1 MQWIQMMPIGFR
13 MGWQWNIAAARNGDR
28 WRQGRRILDRG
39 LRPGGTASY
48 RSMIQARAHALLS
61 RLLANPDQ
69 WEAHTELSVLV
80 LPRLAFC
87 PGIELFGKKTFSF
100 QGELVLATA
109 YGYEAHE
116 RDGVMIDAAKKVN
129 KFGIEHI
136 QPGALLVNH
145 IPFRMCS
152 RFFPALME
160 T

>member
-1 MQWIQMMPIGFR
+1 MRSFPGYLQIRTSGRPIPSCQFWFSLG
-13 MGWQWNIAAARNGDR
+13 
-28 WRQGRRILDRG
+28 
-39 LRPGGTASY
+39 S
-48 RSMIQARAHALLS
+48 H
-61 RLLANPDQ
+61 
-69 WEAHTELSVLV
+69 SVL
-80 LPRLAFC
+80 
-87 PGIELFGKKTFSF
+87 ELNYSEKKTFSF